1 MIGRGRRN
9 PKGQWEGDMTRV
21 VAIYGSPRR
30 KGNTALLLQEAV
42 KGARGA
48 GAEVEEVVLRDLK
61 MSPCLEIYGCKHGG
75 RCAINDDFQRIY
87 DSLLACQAVILAS
100 PIFFYSVSA
109 HTKILMDRCQSLW
122 VKKHWIE
129 NAPSAKGEGAAARK
143 GLFIAAGATRGKK
156 LFDGAL
162 LTVRYYFEAIDCEL
176 WKSLLYRELDFEG
189 DVLKHPQ
196 YLEEARQAGGDLARA
211 VREAR
216 KEPLPPKP
224 V

>member
-1 MIGRGRRN
+1 
-9 PKGQWEGDMTRV
+9 MTRV

-30 KGNTALLLQEAV
+30 KGNTALLLHEAV

-61 MSPCLEIYGCKHGG
+61 MSPCMEIYGCKHGG
-75 RCAINDDFQRIY
+75 RCAINDDFQRVY

-122 VKKHWIE
+122 VKKHWLN
-129 NAPSAKGEGAAARK
+129 NAPSGKKEAAPARK
-143 GLFIAAGATRGKK
+143 GLFISAGATRGKK
-156 LFDGAL
+156 LFDGTL

-176 WKSLLYRELDFEG
+176 WESLLYRELDFEG
-189 DVLKHPQ
+189 DVLKHPE
-196 YLEEARQAGGDLARA
+196 YLEEARQAGSDLVRA
-211 VREAR
+211 VQEAGPA
-216 KEPLPPKP
+216 PLPRRP